1 MHLPFT
7 NNLIVLKNHFDAL
20 LLPLIEKFNYVIRKK
35 LVLLL
40 FSYPRLN
47 QK

>member
-7 NNLIVLKNHFDAL
+7 NNLIVLKNHSDAL
-20 LLPLIEKFNYVIRKK
+20 PLPLIEKFNYVIRKK
-35 LVLLL
+35 IVLLL
-40 FSYPRLN
+40 FSYPKLK